1 MNAHGDSPFILVCCP
16 EMPRGFS
23 AYRLHAREGREVAE
37 VNDFLDAQATRG
49 LSPRSLRAYAYSLL
63 NFWRWFHRVEK
74 ELSELRERDL
84 FEDYVRFQKSAG
96 VEPAGTPINPRLT
109 SVSSLY
115 RYHFGR

>member
-1 MNAHGDSPFILVCCP
+1 MNAPGDSPFILVCCP

-23 AYRLHAREGREVAE
+23 AYRLREREGCDVAE

-49 LSPRSLRAYAYSLL
+49 LSPRSLRAYGYSLL

-84 FEDYVRFQKSAG
+84 FEDYVRFQKS
-96 VEPAGTPINPRLT
+96 
-109 SVSSLY
+109 
-115 RYHFGR
+115 